1 MGTLCP
7 TFPHREGFFQLD
19 LMLILLGHKLNFAD
33 TPRQKVIQM
42 QKIIPDGMVYLNQLL
57 NEYERELFGPY
68 QADLV
73 IARKSIKA
81 IWELALIKWSM
92 NFMDDIK
99 KKFMKLFR
107 R

>member
-1 MGTLCP
+1 LG
-7 TFPHREGFFQLD
+7 QN
-19 LMLILLGHKLNFAD
+19 LIFAD
-33 TPRQKVIQM
+33 TPRQKVFHL
-42 QKIIPDGMVYLNQLL
+42 QKIIPNGGVYLNQLL

-81 IWELALIKWSM
+81 ILKLAFMNWLKNIMDYIKTKLI
-92 NFMDDIK
+92 
-99 KKFMKLFR
+99 KLFR